1 MTQATDR
8 AKKALRREIAN
19 AREEGLSEE
28 EIRSVFAEKREETI
42 TMATENGRNR
52 FIVILKESRP
62 LMETIGDDGWLMR
75 LLCKHLLALYD
86 DDTYQFD
93 RTPLSRVAFGKV
105 FGASWKMMRKGLRH
119 SKNFVNV
126 RHLGVSFLDEDK
138 ATTAEKETIMHNRME
153 LCVLAQD
160 DMFVDVCDA
169 LKGSHRAAIEDVA
182 ELCAEHGQGN
192 KLSRL
197 LPYLN
202 NDVDILAAALYG
214 ENDQCVKLASSTAR
228 THRGGVLSHDT
239 EQSLLDYLLRD
250 WCKLDWTDKLVTTE
264 QDKLVTT
271 EQDKLVTTEQDKLV
285 TTEKEKLVT
294 PEEYKT
300 WLEEKC
306 GRMVKAVKTRRGK
319 VARMTQTKNG
329 PLRAVNFDLSSLTRL
344 LPGSEFRPVDNWT
357 DDRYTFLSIVMRETG
372 RGTRL
377 GDMGG
382 IPLQRCGD
390 DLKPCRIAFAL
401 DCGVTL
407 TEALSEG
414 DVMEAF
420 HNSLKY
426 LRDEDKVFGKL
437 IEHWIPNG
445 SLDPLLVCLK
455 HLERILPPQRLDAS
469 SMAELT
475 NACAKRVPSLEF
487 PSTGEISLPSS

>member
-1 MTQATDR
+1 LPSTDGFETVEDILPHVTGSMTQATDR
-8 AKKALRREIAN
+8 AKKALRRVVAE
-19 AREEGLSEE
+19 ARETGLSEE
-28 EIRSVFAEKREETI
+28 EIRSVFVENKKI
-42 TMATENGRNR
+42 TMAKENGTNA
-52 FIVILKESRP
+52 FIETLRESRP
-62 LMETIGDDGWLMR
+62 LRETLGDYGWLMR
-75 LLCKHLLALYD
+75 LLCRHLLALYD
-86 DDTYQFD
+86 DDAYQFD
-93 RTPLSRVAFGKV
+93 RTPLSRLAFGKV

-126 RHLGVSFLDEDK
+126 RHLGVRDRSCK
-138 ATTAEKETIMHNRME
+138 QTTADEATNMHNGME

-228 THRGGVLSHDT
+228 THRGGVFSHDT

-250 WCKLDWTDKLVTTE
+250 WCKLDWTDKLVT
-264 QDKLVTT
+264 
-271 EQDKLVTTEQDKLV
+271 
-285 TTEKEKLVT
+285 
-294 PEEYKT
+294 PEEYKK

-306 GRMVKAVKTRRGK
+306 GRMVEAVKTRRGK
-319 VARMTQTKNG
+319 VARMTQAKNG
-329 PLRAVNFDLSSLTRL
+329 PLRPASFEFTSVTRL

-357 DDRYTFLSIVMRETG
+357 DDRYTFLSIVMRKTG
-372 RGTRL
+372 HGTRL
-377 GDMGG
+377 GDLGI
-382 IPLQRCGD
+382 IPLERCGD

-407 TEALSEG
+407 KEALSAEG
-414 DVMEAF
+414 DVMQAF
-420 HNSLKY
+420 HNTLQY
-426 LRDEDKVFGKL
+426 LRDDDKVFGKL

-455 HLERILPPQRLDAS
+455 HVDLILPPHRLNAS

-475 NACAKRVPSLEF
+475 NACAKRDPPLPF
-487 PSTGEISLPSS
+487 P